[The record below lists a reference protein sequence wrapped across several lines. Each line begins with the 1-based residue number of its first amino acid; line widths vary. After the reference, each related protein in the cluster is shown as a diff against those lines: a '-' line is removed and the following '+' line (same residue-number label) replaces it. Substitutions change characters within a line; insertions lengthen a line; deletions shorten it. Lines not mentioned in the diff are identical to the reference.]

1 MKQKCFMAYINMYTI
16 RESRYIHII
25 GMHEETGQVK
35 LVFFDMTD
43 IYKKI
48 EKRSGKEAK
57 RKIRKLMARHEPVKK

>member
-1 MKQKCFMAYINMYTI
+1 MFYGIINMYTI

-25 GMHEETGQVK
+25 GMHDETTGQVK

-57 RKIRKLMARHEPVKK
+57 LKIRKLMARHEPVKK